1 VEGCTTKRIG
11 KNGKKEA
18 EMPESIANKT
28 AIIGMGCTRFG
39 ERWEA
44 GPMDL
49 VTEAAEECFEDAGIE
64 PKEIQAAWFGAVYPY
79 SGMGGLPLAVTLR
92 LPWIPVTH
100 VSNYCATGTEALR
113 AACYAVAAGV
123 YDVALAL
130 GVEKLKD
137 AGYGGLPGSGA
148 SSLGNTIFPG
158 LEGNVSPNITMPG
171 MFAML
176 ATRYFSQY
184 RLSPE
189 EGKRTLAKIS
199 AKSHHNGA
207 LNPKAH
213 LRREVT
219 VDEIMKAPIIAWPLG
234 MYDCCGVSDG
244 SAAAIVTRADMARKF
259 RPDAVYIKS
268 LQIAISA
275 GYELSYTD
283 WDYAHVETT
292 YRAGI
297 KAYQEAGI
305 KNPREEISL
314 METHDCFS
322 ITELTE
328 YEDLQI
334 SPRGQAKEDID
345 AGFYDL
351 DGAVPCQ
358 PDGGLK
364 CFGHPVGASGLRMVY
379 ELYKQF
385 QGKAGVRQIKNPKMG
400 LTQNM
405 GGTPP
410 GCIIGITILGL

>member
-1 VEGCTTKRIG
+1 VEGCATKRIG
-11 KNGKKEA
+11 KNQKKGA

-44 GPMDL
+44 GAMDL
-49 VTEAAEECFEDAGIE
+49 ITETAEECFEDAGIE
-64 PKEIQAAWFGAVYPY
+64 SKDIEAAWFGAVSPH
-79 SGMGGLPLAVTLR
+79 SGMSGIPLAVALR

-100 VSNYCATGTEALR
+100 VENFCATGTEALR
-113 AACYAVAAGV
+113 GACYAVAAGV
-123 YDVALAL
+123 YDIALAL

-137 AGYGGLPGSGA
+137 TGYGGLPAAGGA
-148 SSLGNTIFPG
+148 SLGAILFPG
-158 LEGNVSPNITMPG
+158 LEGNVAPNITAPG
-171 MFAML
+171 MFAMM

-184 RLSPE
+184 GLSPE

-219 VDEIMKAPIIAWPLG
+219 VEEIVNAPIIAWPLG
-234 MYDCCGVSDG
+234 LYDCCGVSDG
-244 SAAAIVTRADMARKF
+244 AAAAIVTRADMAKKF
-259 RPDAVYIKS
+259 RPDPVYIKS
-268 LQIAISA
+268 FQVAISG
-275 GYELSYTD
+275 GYEIGYTD
-283 WDYAHVETT
+283 YDYAHVETT

-297 KAYQEAGI
+297 KVYQEAGI

-334 SPRGQAKEDID
+334 SPRGRAKEDID
-345 AGFYDL
+345 AGFYNL
-351 DGAVPCQ
+351 DGKIPNQ

-364 CFGHPVGASGLRMVY
+364 CFGHPIGASGLRMDY
-379 ELYKQF
+379 EIYKQL
-385 QGKAGVRQIKNPKMG
+385 QGKAGPRQIKNPKMG
-400 LTQNM
+400 LSHNM

-410 GCIIGITILGL
+410 GCVVAITILGL

>member
-1 VEGCTTKRIG
+1 MEGCATERIG

-18 EMPESIANKT
+18 EMPESIADKT

-49 VTEAAEECFEDAGIE
+49 MTEAAEECFEDAGIE
-64 PKEIQAAWFGAVYPY
+64 VENIEAAWFGAVYPY
-79 SGMGGLPLAVTLR
+79 SGMGGIPLAVALR

-100 VSNYCATGTEALR
+100 VNNYCATGTEALR

-148 SSLGNTIFPG
+148 ASLGATIFPG

-184 RLSPE
+184 GLSPE

-219 VDEIMKAPIIAWPLG
+219 VEEIMNTPIIAWPLG
-234 MYDCCGVSDG
+234 LYDCCGVSDG
-244 SAAAIVTRADMARKF
+244 AAAAIVTRADMAKKF
-259 RPDAVYIKS
+259 RPDPVYIKS

-305 KNPREEISL
+305 KSPREEISL

-334 SPRGQAKEDID
+334 SPRGRAKEDID
-345 AGFYDL
+345 AGFYNL
-351 DGAVPCQ
+351 DGKVPCQ

-364 CFGHPVGASGLRMVY
+364 CFGHPVGASGLRMIY
-379 ELYKQF
+379 EIYKQL
-385 QGKAGVRQIKNPKMG
+385 QGKAGLRQIKNPKLG
-400 LTQNM
+400 LSHNM

-410 GCIIGITILGL
+410 GCIIGIAILGL